1 MRFTMVSVFQMET
14 KMGTYTT
21 NLNLYKP
28 SVGEQGW
35 GTMVNENF
43 DKIDAYIPGIIQLYA
58 GSSAP
63 LGWLVCNG
71 QAISRTTYAALYAVI
86 GTTYGA
92 GDGSTTFNVPN
103 LVNKTVRGSNSLG
116 KTGGADTVMLTT
128 ANMPAHTHG
137 VGTLATNN
145 TGAHTH
151 TIASYKSGSLSGNI
165 SYIETSSRGAIS
177 TMSSVINSA
186 GAHTHTISGSTTSV
200 GSGSAVTITNP
211 YVMLH
216 YIIKT

>member
-1 MRFTMVSVFQMET
+1 
-14 KMGTYTT
+14 MGTYTT

-28 SVGEQGW
+28 TIGETGW
-35 GTMVNENF
+35 GTLVNENF
-43 DKIDAYIPGIIQLYA
+43 DKIDAYIPGVIQLYA

-63 LGWLVCNG
+63 NGWLICNG
-71 QAISRTTYAALYAVI
+71 QAVSRTTYAALFAVI
-86 GTTYGA
+86 GTTYGT
-92 GDGSTTFNVPN
+92 GNGSTTFNIPN

-116 KTGGADTVMLTT
+116 KTGGADTITLTT
-128 ANMPAHTHG
+128 AQIPAHSHG

-151 TIASYKSGSLSGNI
+151 KIPTTANYGSGNR
-165 SYIETSSRGAIS
+165 YAEPATAG
-177 TMSSVINSA
+177 TLTYDVPTNSA
-186 GAHTHTISGSTTSV
+186 GAHTHTISGSTASA

>member
-1 MRFTMVSVFQMET
+1 
-14 KMGTYTT
+14 MGTYTT
-21 NLNLYKP
+21 NLELYKP

-35 GTMVNENF
+35 GTLVNENF
-43 DKIDAYIPGIIQLYA
+43 DKIDATSITGVVQLFA
-58 GSSAP
+58 GSTAP
-63 LGWLVCNG
+63 SGWLICNG
-71 QAISRTTYAALYAVI
+71 QAVSRITYAALYAVI

-116 KTGGADTVMLTT
+116 KTGGSDTVTLTT
-128 ANMPAHTHG
+128 AQIPAHTHT
-137 VGTLATNN
+137 GTTNT

-151 TIASYKSGSLSGNI
+151 YAYIGVQSGSWGMANGSSHPYTGN
-165 SYIETSSRGAIS
+165 TSS
-177 TMSSVINSA
+177 A
-186 GAHTHTISGSTTSV
+186 GNHSHTFTTSSV

>member
-1 MRFTMVSVFQMET
+1 
-14 KMGTYTT
+14 MGTYTT
-21 NLNLYKP
+21 NLELYKP

-35 GTMVNENF
+35 GTLVNENF
-43 DKIDAYIPGIIQLYA
+43 DKIDATSITGVVQMYA

-63 LGWLVCNG
+63 SGWLICNG
-71 QAISRTTYAALYAVI
+71 QAISRTTYAALFAVI

-116 KTGGADTVMLTT
+116 KTGGADTVTLSTS
-128 ANMPAHTHG
+128 NMPAHTHSGGSLAAASAGEHTHTYNAPSSYSTYNSG
-137 VGTLATNN
+137 VGT
-145 TGAHTH
+145 
-151 TIASYKSGSLSGNI
+151 SGSTKGTLT
-165 SYIETSSRGAIS
+165 TSS
-177 TMSSVINSA
+177 T
-186 GAHTHTISGSTTSV
+186 GAHTHTISGTTGST

-216 YIIKT
+216 YIIKI

>member
-1 MRFTMVSVFQMET
+1 
-14 KMGTYTT
+14 MGTYTT
-21 NLNLYKP
+21 KLDLYKP
-28 SVGEQGW
+28 SIGEQGW
-35 GTMVNENF
+35 GELVNENF
-43 DKIDAYIPGIIQLYA
+43 DKIDATSITGVVQLFA

-63 LGWLVCNG
+63 NGWLICNG
-71 QAISRTTYAALYAVI
+71 QAVSRITYAALYAVI

-92 GDGSTTFNVPN
+92 GDGSTTFNIPN

-116 KTGGADTVMLTT
+116 KTGGVDTVTLST
-128 ANMPAHTHG
+128 AQMPAHTHG

-151 TIASYKSGSLSGNI
+151 SLSPLSQIN
-165 SYIETSSRGAIS
+165 YNETYTNTVNRIQS
-177 TMSSVINSA
+177 TRATEGTDATAASA
-186 GAHTHTISGSTTSV
+186 GAHTHTISGSTASV

>member
-1 MRFTMVSVFQMET
+1 
-14 KMGTYTT
+14 MGTYTT
-21 NLNLYKP
+21 NLELYKP
-28 SVGEQGW
+28 SVGETGW
-35 GTMVNENF
+35 GTLVNENF

-58 GSSAP
+58 GSSVP
-63 LGWLVCNG
+63 SGWLICNG
-71 QAISRTTYAALYAVI
+71 QAVSRTTYAALFAVI

-116 KTGGADTVMLTT
+116 KTGGADTVTLTT
-128 ANMPAHTHG
+128 ANMPAHSHG
-137 VGTLATNN
+137 VGSLATNN

-151 TIASYKSGSLSGNI
+151 K
-165 SYIETSSRGAIS
+165 TSSSNTYGNGKYTFTYDS
-177 TMSSVINSA
+177 GGGPDEWNLVTESA
-186 GAHTHTISGSTTSV
+186 GAHTHTISGSTAST

-211 YVMLH
+211 YIMLH

>member
-1 MRFTMVSVFQMET
+1 
-14 KMGTYTT
+14 MGTYTT
-21 NLNLYKP
+21 NLDLYKP
-28 SVGEQGW
+28 SVGETGW
-35 GTMVNENF
+35 GILVNENF
-43 DKIDAYIPGIIQLYA
+43 DKIDAYIPGVVQLYA
-58 GSSAP
+58 GSTAP
-63 LGWLVCNG
+63 SGWLICNG
-71 QAISRTTYAALYAVI
+71 QAISRTTYAALFAVI

-103 LVNKTVRGSNSLG
+103 LVNRTVRGSNSLG
-116 KTGGADTVMLTT
+116 KTGGADTVTLTT
-128 ANMPAHTHG
+128 AQMPAHTHG

-151 TIASYKSGSLSGNI
+151 TF
-165 SYIETSSRGAIS
+165 AIS
-177 TMSSVINSA
+177 WNGNNNFDFHTPFVGNDYNTSQKATTASA
-186 GAHTHTISGSTTSV
+186 GAHTHTISGSTASA

>member
-1 MRFTMVSVFQMET
+1 
-14 KMGTYTT
+14 MGTYTT
-21 NLNLYKP
+21 KLELYKP
-28 SVGEQGW
+28 SIGEQGW
-35 GTMVNENF
+35 GTLVNENF
-43 DKIDAYIPGIIQLYA
+43 DKIDATSITGVVQLFA

-63 LGWLVCNG
+63 NGWLICNG
-71 QAISRTTYAALYAVI
+71 QAVSRTTYAALYAVI

-103 LVNKTVRGSNSLG
+103 LINRTVRGSNSLG
-116 KTGGADTVMLTT
+116 KTGGADTVTLTT
-128 ANMPAHTHG
+128 TQMPAHTHG
-137 VGTLATNN
+137 VGTLVTNN

-151 TIASYKSGSLSGNI
+151 SIITGTRVGGSNAYTNVIRDASTI
-165 SYIETSSRGAIS
+165 SSAN
-177 TMSSVINSA
+177 VINSN
-186 GAHTHTISGSTTSV
+186 GAHTHTISGSTASV

>member
-1 MRFTMVSVFQMET
+1 
-14 KMGTYTT
+14 MGTYTT
-21 NLNLYKP
+21 NLELYKP

-43 DKIDAYIPGIIQLYA
+43 DKIDAYIPGVIQLYA

-63 LGWLVCNG
+63 NGWLICNG
-71 QAISRTTYAALYAVI
+71 QAVSRTTYAALFAVI

-92 GDGSTTFNVPN
+92 GNGSTTFNIPN

-116 KTGGADTVMLTT
+116 KTGGSDTVILTT
-128 ANMPAHTHG
+128 AQMPAHSHG
-137 VGTLATNN
+137 VGSLATNN

-151 TIASYKSGSLSGNI
+151 TVGTGTRYAGGSSGNYP
-165 SYIETSSRGAIS
+165 SATYNTSDV
-177 TMSSVINSA
+177 TVNTNSN
-186 GAHTHTISGSTTSV
+186 GAHSHTISGSTGSV
-200 GSGSAVTITNP
+200 GSGSAVSITNP

>member
-1 MRFTMVSVFQMET
+1 
-14 KMGTYTT
+14 MGTYTT
-21 NLNLYKP
+21 NLELYKP

-35 GTMVNENF
+35 GTLVNENF
-43 DKIDAYIPGIIQLYA
+43 DKIDATSITGVVQLFA

-63 LGWLVCNG
+63 SGWLICNG
-71 QAISRTTYAALYAVI
+71 QAISRTTYAALFAVI

-116 KTGGADTVMLTT
+116 KTGGADTVTLST
-128 ANMPAHTHG
+128 ANIPAHTHG
-137 VGTLATNN
+137 VGTLATTE

-151 TIASYKSGSLSGNI
+151 SISNALYNIARDNGSTTGGNNGAWSPNVTSGVYRYGSLTAASG
-165 SYIETSSRGAIS
+165 
-177 TMSSVINSA
+177 
-186 GAHTHTISGSTTSV
+186 GAHTHTISGTSGST

>member
-1 MRFTMVSVFQMET
+1 MVSDWQMET
-14 KMGTYTT
+14 KVGTYTT
-21 NLNLYKP
+21 NLELYKP

-35 GTMVNENF
+35 GTLVNENF
-43 DKIDAYIPGIIQLYA
+43 DKIDATSITGVVQLFA
-58 GSSAP
+58 GSTAP
-63 LGWLVCNG
+63 SGWLICNG
-71 QAISRTTYAALYAVI
+71 QAVSRTTYAALFAVI

-116 KTGGADTVMLTT
+116 KTGGADTVTLST
-128 ANMPAHTHG
+128 ANLPAHTHG
-137 VGTLATNN
+137 AGTLTIDLA
-145 TGAHTH
+145 GAHTH
-151 TIASYKSGSLSGNI
+151 SIGCSSGSAMRLSGSSGNLNNGGQ
-165 SYIETSSRGAIS
+165 TSS
-177 TMSSVINSA
+177 A
-186 GAHTHTISGSTTSV
+186 GEHTHTISGTTDST

>member
-1 MRFTMVSVFQMET
+1 
-14 KMGTYTT
+14 MGTYTT

-28 SVGEQGW
+28 TIGETGW
-35 GTMVNENF
+35 GTLVNENF
-43 DKIDAYIPGIIQLYA
+43 DKIDAYIPGVIQLYA

-63 LGWLVCNG
+63 SSWLICNG
-71 QAISRTTYAALYAVI
+71 QAVSRTTYAALFAVI
-86 GTTYGA
+86 GTTYGV

-103 LVNKTVRGSNSLG
+103 LVNKTVRGASTVGS
-116 KTGGADTVMLTT
+116 TGGSDTVTLST

-137 VGTLATNN
+137 VGSLATASG
-145 TGAHTH
+145 GAHTH
-151 TIASYKSGSLSGNI
+151 TIASYKSGSLSGSI

-177 TMSSVINSA
+177 TMSGVINSA
-186 GAHTHTISGSTTSV
+186 GAHTHTISGSTAST

>member
-1 MRFTMVSVFQMET
+1 
-14 KMGTYTT
+14 MGTYTT
-21 NLNLYKP
+21 NLELYKP

-35 GTMVNENF
+35 GIMVNENF
-43 DKIDAYIPGIIQLYA
+43 DKIDTASSVTGVVQLFA

-63 LGWLVCNG
+63 SGWLICNG
-71 QAISRTTYAALYAVI
+71 QTVSRTTYAALFAVI

-92 GDGSTTFNVPN
+92 GNGSTTFNLPN

-116 KTGGADTVMLTT
+116 KTGGADTVTLTT
-128 ANMPAHTHG
+128 SNMPAHTHG
-137 VGTLATNN
+137 VGSLTTNN

-151 TIASYKSGSLSGNI
+151 TVDFGTRSTVGSYAGGDYSAINSVN
-165 SYIETSSRGAIS
+165 TSSNG
-177 TMSSVINSA
+177 N
-186 GAHTHTISGSTTSV
+186 HTHTISGSTGSTGSGTSV
-200 GSGSAVTITNP
+200 DITNP

>member
-1 MRFTMVSVFQMET
+1 
-14 KMGTYTT
+14 MGTYTT
-21 NLNLYKP
+21 NLELYKP
-28 SVGEQGW
+28 SVGETGW
-35 GTMVNENF
+35 GTLVNENF
-43 DKIDAYIPGIIQLYA
+43 DKIDTASSVTGAVQLFA

-63 LGWLVCNG
+63 SGWLICNG

-116 KTGGADTVMLTT
+116 KTGGSDTITLSTT
-128 ANMPAHTHG
+128 NLPAHSHG

-151 TIASYKSGSLSGNI
+151 GVASAGAASTSKPYVRADTVAITTISAYGVA
-165 SYIETSSRGAIS
+165 T
-177 TMSSVINSA
+177 NSA
-186 GAHTHTISGSTTSV
+186 GAHTHTISGSTASV
-200 GSGSAVTITNP
+200 GSSSAVTITNP

>member
-1 MRFTMVSVFQMET
+1 
-14 KMGTYTT
+14 MGTYTT
-21 NLNLYKP
+21 KYNLYMP
-28 SVGEQGW
+28 TVGEQGW
-35 GTMVNENF
+35 GTLVNENCQ
-43 DKIDAYIPGIIQLYA
+43 KIDAALPVTGAVQLYA

-63 LGWLVCNG
+63 SGWLICNG
-71 QAISRTTYAALYAVI
+71 QAVSRITYAALYAVI

-103 LVNKTVRGSNSLG
+103 LVNRTVRGSNSLG
-116 KTGGADTVMLTT
+116 KTGGADTVTLTT
-128 ANMPAHTHG
+128 ANMPAHSHG
-137 VGTLATNN
+137 VGTLTTNN

-151 TIASYKSGSLSGNI
+151 SIITGTRVGGSNAYTNVLRDASTIGSANI
-165 SYIETSSRGAIS
+165 
-177 TMSSVINSA
+177 INSN
-186 GAHTHTISGSTTSV
+186 GAHTHTISGSTASV

>member
-1 MRFTMVSVFQMET
+1 
-14 KMGTYTT
+14 MGTYTT
-21 NLNLYKP
+21 NLELYKP
-28 SVGEQGW
+28 SVGETGW
-35 GTMVNENF
+35 GTLVNENF
-43 DKIDAYIPGIIQLYA
+43 DKIDAYIPGVIQMYA

-63 LGWLVCNG
+63 NGWLICNG
-71 QAISRTTYAALYAVI
+71 QAVSRTTYAALYAVI

-103 LVNKTVRGSNSLG
+103 LVNKTVRGASTVGS
-116 KTGGADTVMLTT
+116 TGGSDTVTLST

-137 VGTLATNN
+137 VGSLATASG
-145 TGAHTH
+145 GAHTH
-151 TIASYKSGSLSGNI
+151 TIASYKSGSLSGSI

-177 TMSSVINSA
+177 TMSGVINSA
-186 GAHTHTISGSTTSV
+186 GAHTHTISGATASV

>member
-1 MRFTMVSVFQMET
+1 
-14 KMGTYTT
+14 MGTYTT
-21 NLNLYKP
+21 NLKLYKP

-35 GTMVNENF
+35 GEIVNENF
-43 DKIDAYIPGIIQLYA
+43 DKIDATSITGVVQLYA
-58 GSSAP
+58 GSTAP
-63 LGWLVCNG
+63 SGWLICNG
-71 QAISRTTYAALYAVI
+71 QAVSRITYAALYAVI

-103 LVNKTVRGSNSLG
+103 LVNKTVRGSTSLG
-116 KTGGADTVMLTT
+116 KTGGADTVTLSTT
-128 ANMPAHTHG
+128 NMPAHTHE

-151 TIASYKSGSLSGNI
+151 SITTGTRVGGSNAYTNVLRDASTIGSANI
-165 SYIETSSRGAIS
+165 
-177 TMSSVINSA
+177 INSN
-186 GAHTHTISGSTTSV
+186 GAHTHTISGSTASV

>member
-1 MRFTMVSVFQMET
+1 
-14 KMGTYTT
+14 MGTYTT
-21 NLNLYKP
+21 NLDLYKP
-28 SVGEQGW
+28 SIGEQGW
-35 GTMVNENF
+35 GTLVNENF
-43 DKIDAYIPGIIQLYA
+43 DKIDATSITGVIQMYA

-63 LGWLVCNG
+63 SGWLICNG
-71 QAISRTTYAALYAVI
+71 QAVSRTTYAALFAVI

-116 KTGGADTVMLTT
+116 KTGGADTVTLST
-128 ANMPAHTHG
+128 AQMPAHTHG
-137 VGTLATNN
+137 VGTLATASE
-145 TGAHTH
+145 GAHTH
-151 TIASYKSGSLSGNI
+151 STSGSVAYSSSSGGNNAPGGRGLAW
-165 SYIETSSRGAIS
+165 STSL
-177 TMSSVINSA
+177 INSA
-186 GAHTHTISGSTTSV
+186 GAHTHTISGSTASV

>member
-1 MRFTMVSVFQMET
+1 
-14 KMGTYTT
+14 MGTYTT
-21 NLNLYKP
+21 NLELYKP

-43 DKIDAYIPGIIQLYA
+43 DKIDAYIPGVIQLYA

-63 LGWLVCNG
+63 SGWLICNG
-71 QAISRTTYAALYAVI
+71 QAVSRTTYAALFAVI

-92 GDGSTTFNVPN
+92 GNGSTTFNVPN

-116 KTGGADTVMLTT
+116 KTGGADTVTLTT
-128 ANMPAHTHG
+128 ANMPAHSHG
-137 VGTLATNN
+137 VGSLSTNN

-151 TIASYKSGSLSGNI
+151 TVGTGTRASGGSSGN
-165 SYIETSSRGAIS
+165 YPDAIYGTYDVTINTNS
-177 TMSSVINSA
+177 T
-186 GAHTHTISGSTTSV
+186 GAHSHTISGSTASV
-200 GSGSAVTITNP
+200 GSGSAVSITNP

>member
-1 MRFTMVSVFQMET
+1 
-14 KMGTYTT
+14 MGTYTT
-21 NLNLYKP
+21 NLDLYKP

-35 GTMVNENF
+35 GTLVNENF
-43 DKIDAYIPGIIQLYA
+43 DKIDATSITGVVQLFA

-63 LGWLVCNG
+63 SGWLICNG
-71 QAISRTTYAALYAVI
+71 QAVSRTAYAALFAVI

-116 KTGGADTVMLTT
+116 KTGGADTVTLSTE
-128 ANMPAHTHG
+128 NIPAHTHG
-137 VGTLATNN
+137 VGTLTIDLA
-145 TGAHTH
+145 GEHTH
-151 TIASYKSGSLSGNI
+151 SIGCSSGSAMRLSGSSGNLNNGGQ
-165 SYIETSSRGAIS
+165 TSS
-177 TMSSVINSA
+177 A
-186 GAHTHTISGSTTSV
+186 GSHTHTISGTTDST

>member
-1 MRFTMVSVFQMET
+1 
-14 KMGTYTT
+14 MGTYTT

-28 SVGEQGW
+28 TVGENGW
-35 GTMVNENF
+35 GTLVNENF
-43 DKIDAYIPGIIQLYA
+43 DKIDVASAVTGVVQLYA
-58 GSSAP
+58 GSTAP
-63 LGWLVCNG
+63 SGWLICNG
-71 QAISRTTYAALYAVI
+71 QAVSRTTYAALFAVI
-86 GTTYGA
+86 GTTYGV

-116 KTGGADTVMLTT
+116 KTGGADTVTLST

-137 VGTLATNN
+137 GGSLAADSN
-145 TGAHTH
+145 GAHTH
-151 TIASYKSGSLSGNI
+151 TYALSKSSAVSKTQLNTGFYATDTTNGT
-165 SYIETSSRGAIS
+165 TSSS
-177 TMSSVINSA
+177 
-186 GAHTHTISGSTTSV
+186 GAHTHTISGSTAST

>member
-1 MRFTMVSVFQMET
+1 
-14 KMGTYTT
+14 MGTYTT
-21 NLNLYKP
+21 KLNLYKP

-35 GTMVNENF
+35 GELVNENF
-43 DKIDAYIPGIIQLYA
+43 DKIDATSITGVVQLFA

-63 LGWLVCNG
+63 LGWLICNG
-71 QAISRTTYAALYAVI
+71 QAVSRTTYAALFAVI

-116 KTGGADTVMLTT
+116 KTGGADTVTLST
-128 ANMPAHTHG
+128 ANMPAHSHG
-137 VGTLATNN
+137 AGSYSAASN
-145 TGAHTH
+145 GAHTH
-151 TIASYKSGSLSGNI
+151 NSK
-165 SYIETSSRGAIS
+165 RGADPGSQDGRGVNSYSRNAGIEN
-177 TMSSVINSA
+177 VGIQSA
-186 GAHTHTISGSTTSV
+186 GAHTHSISGTSGSV

>member
-1 MRFTMVSVFQMET
+1 
-14 KMGTYTT
+14 MGTYTT

-28 SVGEQGW
+28 TIGENGW
-35 GTMVNENF
+35 GTLVNENF
-43 DKIDAYIPGIIQLYA
+43 DKIDAYIPGVIQMYA
-58 GSSAP
+58 GNSAP
-63 LGWLVCNG
+63 NGWLICNG
-71 QAISRTTYAALYAVI
+71 QAVSRTTYAALFAVI
-86 GTTYGA
+86 GTTYGT
-92 GDGSTTFNVPN
+92 GNGSTTFNIPN

-116 KTGGADTVMLTT
+116 KTGGADTITLTT
-128 ANMPAHTHG
+128 AQIPAHSHG

-151 TIASYKSGSLSGNI
+151 KIPTTANYGSGNR
-165 SYIETSSRGAIS
+165 YAEPATAG
-177 TMSSVINSA
+177 TLTYDVPTNSA
-186 GAHTHTISGSTTSV
+186 GAHTHTISGSTASA

>member
-1 MRFTMVSVFQMET
+1 
-14 KMGTYTT
+14 MGTYTT

-35 GTMVNENF
+35 GTLVNENF
-43 DKIDAYIPGIIQLYA
+43 DKIDAYIPGVVQLFA

-63 LGWLVCNG
+63 SGWLICNG
-71 QAISRTTYAALYAVI
+71 QAVSRTTYAALFAVI

-92 GDGSTTFNVPN
+92 GDGSTTFNIPN

-116 KTGGADTVMLTT
+116 KTGGADTVTLST
-128 ANMPAHTHG
+128 AQMPAHSHG
-137 VGTLATNN
+137 G
-145 TGAHTH
+145 
-151 TIASYKSGSLSGNI
+151 GSLS
-165 SYIETSSRGAIS
+165 AA
-177 TMSSVINSA
+177 SA
-186 GAHTHTISGSTTSV
+186 GAHTHRVYHQWNGSSYTGLQCNSVGSNASVATSSAGEHTHTISGTTGST

>member
-1 MRFTMVSVFQMET
+1 
-14 KMGTYTT
+14 MGTYTT

-28 SVGEQGW
+28 SVGENGW
-35 GTMVNENF
+35 GTLVNENF
-43 DKIDAYIPGIIQLYA
+43 DKIDATSITGVVQLYA
-58 GSSAP
+58 GSTAP
-63 LGWLVCNG
+63 SGWLICNG
-71 QAISRTTYAALYAVI
+71 QAVSRTTYAALFAVI

-92 GDGSTTFNVPN
+92 GNGSTTFNVPN

-116 KTGGADTVMLTT
+116 KTGGADTVTLST
-128 ANMPAHTHG
+128 ANLPAHSHG

-151 TIASYKSGSLSGNI
+151 NIRTEGTDSHGNN
-165 SYIETSSRGAIS
+165 SVAGGYYNPDRTRS
-177 TMSSVINSA
+177 TESA
-186 GAHTHTISGSTTSV
+186 GAHTHTISGSTASA

>member
-1 MRFTMVSVFQMET
+1 
-14 KMGTYTT
+14 MGTYTT
-21 NLNLYKP
+21 NLELYKP

-43 DKIDAYIPGIIQLYA
+43 DKIDATSITGVVQLYA
-58 GSSAP
+58 GSTAP
-63 LGWLVCNG
+63 NGWLICNG
-71 QAISRTTYAALYAVI
+71 QAVSRTTYAALFAVI

-116 KTGGADTVMLTT
+116 KTGGADTVTLST
-128 ANMPAHTHG
+128 ANLPAHTHG
-137 VGTLATNN
+137 AGSYSAASNGT
-145 TGAHTH
+145 HTH
-151 TIASYKSGSLSGNI
+151 NAMRSGTSGQNGTCVQRNWDGW
-165 SYIETSSRGAIS
+165 ETANVGIQ
-177 TMSSVINSA
+177 SA
-186 GAHTHTISGSTTSV
+186 GAHTHSISGTSGST

>member
-1 MRFTMVSVFQMET
+1 
-14 KMGTYTT
+14 MGTYTA
-21 NLNLYKP
+21 NLDLYKP

-35 GTMVNENF
+35 GTLVNENF
-43 DKIDAYIPGIIQLYA
+43 DKIDAYIPGVVQLYA

-63 LGWLVCNG
+63 TGWLICNG
-71 QAISRTTYAALYAVI
+71 QDVSRTAYAALFAVI

-92 GDGSTTFNVPN
+92 GDGSTTFNIPN

-116 KTGGADTVMLTT
+116 KTGGADTVTLTT

-137 VGTLATNN
+137 GGSLSAASA
-145 TGAHTH
+145 GEHTH
-151 TIASYKSGSLSGNI
+151 TVYTNYYATGSQ
-165 SYIETSSRGAIS
+165 SYIKASGGVAVSGGMNTS
-177 TMSSVINSA
+177 SA
-186 GAHTHTISGSTTSV
+186 GAHTHTVSGSTSSV